1 MRTEFFHLIRYL
13 LMFTGL
19 DTLVCTVELI
29 PVHGRNFGY
38 AASLTPLMTEWDSNP
53 DSSMPAV

>member
-1 MRTEFFHLIRYL
+1 
-13 LMFTGL
+13 MFTGL